1 MSDRQKF
8 MFFAYNFSCNIISFV
23 HLVITLNCISFGHL
37 VIATS
42 VVTIPLTTPAFYH
55 YTASTDYRRK
65 RSSVH
70 FRAGVNE
77 VSFTVIIRDERLVE
91 LDEEF
96 YIELEI
102 PPSAAASCSVV
113 KASPDNATVI
123 IQDDDGECC
132 LKCYKVEHNQSI
144 LNAINVPLN
153 ITAL

>member
-1 MSDRQKF
+1 M
-8 MFFAYNFSCNIISFV
+8 
-23 HLVITLNCISFGHL
+23 
-37 VIATS
+37 
-42 VVTIPLTTPAFYH
+42 
-55 YTASTDYRRK
+55 
-65 RSSVH
+65 H
-70 FRAGVNE
+70 FRAGMNE
-77 VSFTVIIRDERLVE
+77 VSFTVSIHDERLVE

-132 LKCYKVEHNQSI
+132 LKRCKAEHNQSI
-144 LNAINVPLN
+144 LNTIHVPFN

>member
-1 MSDRQKF
+1 
-8 MFFAYNFSCNIISFV
+8 MFFAYYFLCNNISFV
-23 HLVITLNCISFGHL
+23 RLVITVNCISFGHL

-55 YTASTDYRRK
+55 FTASSDYRRK

-77 VSFTVIIRDERLVE
+77 VSFTVTIRDERLVE
-91 LDEEF
+91 FDEEF

-102 PPSAAASCSVV
+102 PPSAATSCGVV

-123 IQDDDGECC
+123 IRDDDGECC
-132 LKCYKVEHNQSI
+132 FKRCKAEHNQNI
-144 LNAINVPLN
+144 LIATNVPLD